1 MTTEMVIVLVG
12 SLGLLMTGM
21 WIPFVVAVA
30 GIGCIVAAQGVVG
43 LRAVGFVTWGASNA
57 YTLTAIPLY
66 ILMAE
71 FLLRSGVASRL
82 YRGLSSVTNK
92 LPGGLLQSNILGCGL
107 FSAISGSSVTTA
119 AALGT
124 VAIPELK
131 ARNYPLT
138 LTYGSLA
145 AGGTLGIL
153 IPPSI
158 ALIIYG
164 TFSDVSIVSL
174 FAAGVIP
181 GLMVMCMFMAYVAG
195 AMYVMRPKGI
205 IADNAPEGAR
215 STMQVL
221 QDIAPTMALILL
233 VLGSLYTGWATPT
246 EAAGL
251 GSALALAVGFIWG
264 DMNWEKVKES
274 FSRSSDLSVVI
285 LFIVISAYLL
295 SYGLTVAGIGQQ
307 LLNFVQSL
315 ELSTFQFLAILI
327 LIYVVMGMFVESTAM
342 IVITVPLL
350 VPLLPTF
357 GIDPLWFGIFAVLL
371 IEIGQ
376 ITPPFGINLFVLQ
389 GLYRDPSRVILYG
402 AAPYYLI
409 MLLAIV
415 MIYMFPQIVLWL
427 PKAG

>member
-1 MTTEMVIVLVG
+1 MTTEIVIVLVG
-12 SLGLLMTGM
+12 SLALLMAGM
-21 WIPFVVAVA
+21 WIPFVVALA
-30 GIGCIVAAQGVVG
+30 GIGCIVAAQGVAG
-43 LRAVGFVTWGASNA
+43 LRAIGFVTWGASNA

-82 YRGLSSVTNK
+82 YRGLSTATSK
-92 LPGGLLQSNILGCGL
+92 LPGGLLQSNILGCGM
-107 FSAISGSSVTTA
+107 FAAISGSSVTTA

-131 ARNYPLT
+131 ARNYPLS

-174 FAAGVIP
+174 FAAGVLP
-181 GLMVMCMFMAYVAG
+181 GLMLMGMFMVYVAVAMVVTRSSG
-195 AMYVMRPKGI
+195 AVSDVSSER
-205 IADNAPEGAR
+205 ASAVR
-215 STMQVL
+215 VL
-221 QDIAPTMALILL
+221 LDIAPTMALILM
-233 VLGSLYTGWATPT
+233 VLGSLYSGWATPT
-246 EAAGL
+246 EAAAL
-251 GSALALAVGFIWG
+251 GSALALAIGFIWG
-264 DMNWEKVKES
+264 DMTWEKVRES
-274 FSRSSDLSVVI
+274 FSRSADLSVTI
-285 LFIVISAYLL
+285 LFIVVAAYLL

-307 LLNFVQSL
+307 LLNFVKSL
-315 ELSTFQFLAILI
+315 ELTTFEFLALLV

-350 VPLLPTF
+350 VPLLSTF
-357 GIDPLWFGIFAVLL
+357 GIDPLWFGIFCVMM
-371 IEIGQ
+371 IEVGQ

-402 AAPYYLI
+402 TAPYYLI

-415 MIYMFPQIVLWL
+415 LIYLFPQIVLWL
-427 PKAG
+427 PQAG